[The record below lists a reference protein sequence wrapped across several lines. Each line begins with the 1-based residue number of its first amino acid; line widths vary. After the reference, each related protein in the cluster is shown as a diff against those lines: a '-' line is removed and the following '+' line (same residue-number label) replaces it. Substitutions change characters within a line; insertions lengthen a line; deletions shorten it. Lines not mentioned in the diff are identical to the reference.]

1 MFIGIGT
8 PIPTIAN
15 LPGSSRPGGGGS
27 AFEYTAI
34 DNSYS
39 MEFDGVSSY
48 FDTGEVSVSGT
59 NFSTSFWI
67 KIDNQSSG
75 GAWARQQVFPAKPN
89 NNYVNYTIGH
99 ITPRGVLTRELL
111 QLQGTDNTGANP
123 ATYTT
128 QNINLLGTGWNHVVF
143 THDITTTDTYAYV
156 NGVAQTWTAFSGT
169 PTNVPFIKMP
179 YTYST
184 FRIGAFNTSEF
195 FEGFI
200 DEAAIFNEVLSEET
214 IEAIYNATANNPGM
228 VADLS
233 ETPEGAPAAWY
244 RMGD

>member
-1 MFIGIGT
+1 MFTTIGVGIGT
-8 PIPTIAN
+8 IFKSVK
-15 LPGSSRPGGGGS
+15 GDSGGG

-34 DNSYS
+34 DNSFS
-39 MEFDGVSSY
+39 MKFDGAGSY
-48 FDTGEVSVSGT
+48 FDTQDVSVSGT
-59 NFSTSFWI
+59 SFSTSFWI
-67 KIDNQSSG
+67 KIDEQAHG
-75 GAWARQQVFPAKPN
+75 GAFSRQQVFPAKPN
-89 NNYVNYTIGH
+89 NNIANYTIGH
-99 ITPRGVLTRELL
+99 ITPRGVLTRQLL

-143 THDITTTDTYAYV
+143 THNITTTDTYAYV

-214 IEAIYNATANNPGM
+214 IQAIYDTTSNNPGK

-233 ETPEGAPAAWY
+233 ETPEGQPVAWY

>member
-1 MFIGIGT
+1 MFLGNSLTVPNIV
-8 PIPTIAN
+8 N
-15 LPGSSRPGGGGS
+15 LPGQGGGGG

-34 DNSYS
+34 DNSFS
-39 MEFDGVSSY
+39 MLFDGGSSY

-67 KIDNQSSG
+67 KIDNPPSS
-75 GAWARQQVFPAKPN
+75 AWNRQQVFPARPN
-89 NNYVNYTIGH
+89 NNTANFTIGH
-99 ITPRGVLTRELL
+99 ITPRGLTTRQLL

-143 THDITTTDTYAYV
+143 THNITTTDTYAYV

-200 DEAAIFNEVLSEET
+200 DEAAIFNEVLSEST
-214 IEAIYNATANNPGM
+214 IQAIYDATANNPGK
-228 VADLS
+228 VANLS
-233 ETPEGAPAAWY
+233 ETPEGQPVAWY